1 MRPFV
6 IGDVRQV
13 ANHNVKRTRQRRT
26 HVMPLQCESI
36 RHAMIV
42 RICLG
47 QRKAIVFH
55 INANTSCRGERVK
68 QRHDHSAAAH
78 AKFKDVGGMV

>member
-1 MRPFV
+1 M

-13 ANHNVKRTRQRRT
+13 ANHNVKRTGQRRT
-26 HVMPLQCESI
+26 NVMPLQCEPI
-36 RHAMIV
+36 RHPMGV
-42 RICLG
+42 RVRLG

-55 INANTSCRGERVK
+55 INAKTSCRGERVK

-78 AKFKDVGGMV
+78 PKFKDVGGMV